1 MTDPE
6 LCVPEQT
13 DRETLG
19 AFAARA
25 VRLRSDALVRL
36 RGRPGDGR
44 PGDAETDTVE
54 AWVATPFDALVT
66 RTVAGTVAP
75 TDVTVPGNE
84 LLAAV
89 TVAGGR
95 VMSPGQVRD
104 MYWQSEL
111 PRGQGWHVLEE
122 LPARVVSDL
131 AEKGANL
138 ARENLGPRGTPPTS
152 LLDQTVLTVHED
164 GREVTIPMRCLF
176 AMSGMGFLGGDVDS
190 DTVRVRATDSWLR
203 LDARYGAVV
212 RRRRALL
219 PLLT

>member
-1 MTDPE
+1 MSNPE
-6 LCVPEQT
+6 LTIPDSA
-13 DRETLG
+13 DRDTLG

-36 RGRPGDGR
+36 RTGT
-44 PGDAETDTVE
+44 GDAASTRLE

-66 RTVAGTVAP
+66 RTVTGTVTTGDA
-75 TDVTVPGNE
+75 TVSGNE
-84 LLAAV
+84 LLAAL
-89 TVAGGR
+89 TVAGGP
-95 VMSPGQVRD
+95 VMDLGPAQD
-104 MYWQSEL
+104 MYWQSGL
-111 PRGQGWHVLEE
+111 PGGQGWHTLEE

-131 AEKGANL
+131 AEKGAGL
-138 ARENLGPRGTPPTS
+138 AQENLGPRGTPPTS

-164 GREVTIPMRCLF
+164 DREVGIPMRCLF
-176 AMSGMGFLGGDVDS
+176 ALSGMGFLDSDVDA

-212 RRRRALL
+212 RRRKALL

>member
-1 MTDPE
+1 VSEPE
-6 LCVPEQT
+6 LTVPEQA

-25 VRLRSDALVRL
+25 VRLSSDALIRL
-36 RGRPGDGR
+36 RGRPGDG
-44 PGDAETDTVE
+44 GTNTVE

-66 RTVAGTVAP
+66 RTVAGTVVP
-75 TDVTVPGNE
+75 TDTTVPGNE

-95 VMSPGQVRD
+95 VMNPGQPRD
-104 MYWQSEL
+104 LYWKSEL
-111 PRGQGWHVLEE
+111 PRGQGWHTIEE

-131 AEKGANL
+131 AEKGGNL

-152 LLDQTVLTVHED
+152 LLDQTVLTVHD
-164 GREVTIPMRCLF
+164 ADREVTIPMRCLF
-176 AMSGMGFLGGDVDS
+176 AMSGMGFLGGDADS
-190 DTVRVRATDSWLR
+190 ETVRVRVTDSWLR